1 MINFLDIPQ
10 HVALN
15 EIFTDIFTKDNI
27 RVEKIIS
34 HGQTTPTDK
43 PYIQNHDEWVL
54 VLSGESR
61 LKLGD
66 AEHILKAGEYLFIPK
81 NIEHWVTYTTNP
93 TIWLAVHI
101 CEQFK

>member
-10 HVALN
+10 LTNAN
-15 EIFTDIFTKDNI
+15 EIFTNILTKDNI
-27 RVEKIIS
+27 RIEKITS
-34 HGQTTPTDK
+34 YGQTTAIDK

-54 VLSGESR
+54 VLSGKAG

-66 AEHILKAGEYLFIPK
+66 NEHILKAGEYLFIPK
-81 NIEHWVTYTTNP
+81 NIEHWVTYTANP

-101 CEQFK
+101 GE